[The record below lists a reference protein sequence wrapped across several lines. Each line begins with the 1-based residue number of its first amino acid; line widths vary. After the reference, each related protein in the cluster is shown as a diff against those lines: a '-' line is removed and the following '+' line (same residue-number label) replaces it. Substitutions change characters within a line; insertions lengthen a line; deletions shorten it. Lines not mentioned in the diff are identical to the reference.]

1 MLFPHGFNGEIMFKN
16 EEKITR
22 CKCGNE
28 VVNLRPL
35 SDGKTGAGFLTGR
48 CITCGE
54 IAVILA
60 YQPRGS
66 SQ

>member
-1 MLFPHGFNGEIMFKN
+1 LLFPHDFNGEIMFKN
-16 EEKITR
+16 EEKIIR

-28 VVNLRPL
+28 VVNLRTL

-48 CITCGE
+48 CIGCGE
-54 IAVILA
+54 VAVILA
-60 YQPRGS
+60 CQQRGS

>member
-1 MLFPHGFNGEIMFKN
+1 MFKN

-48 CITCGE
+48 CIACGE
-54 IAVILA
+54 IAVRLE